1 MGGCRL
7 PQPPMF
13 GSGTY
18 SLRSQIK
25 LGHISGIEIG
35 LHYSWLIIALLISFS
50 LAAHFHQV
58 RPDWNIGLTWTAA
71 VLTAIFF
78 FITLLLH
85 ELAHSIVAKSRG
97 LRVRAITLFALGG
110 VSQIES
116 EASDAKSE
124 FWIAI
129 VGPLTSLVIGGVLI
143 GIARLSGAGQVTPSS
158 LVNAVLLWLGYINL
172 ALAAFNM
179 VPGYPLDGGR
189 VLRAIIW
196 WITQN
201 QDKSTRAA
209 SQVGQVVAFLFILYG
224 VFRFF
229 VGANFGGLWTA
240 FIGWFLLDASRSSY
254 VQVSIAAGLR
264 DRHVADI
271 MERDCP
277 SVPGYL
283 SLRDFVDVHLLHTH
297 SACFIVT
304 QGNQPVGLI
313 TAQETKKVS
322 RDRWEQTSVQSVMR
336 ALNSVPAVAPEMPVL
351 KAIEVMTRENVNEL
365 AVVSNGHFEGI
376 FSRLQVLRYLHI
388 YSGMGPPDQIAA

>member
-1 MGGCRL
+1 
-7 PQPPMF
+7 
-13 GSGTY
+13 
-18 SLRSQIK
+18 
-25 LGHISGIEIG
+25 

-50 LAAHFHQV
+50 LAAHFHHV

-71 VLTAIFF
+71 ILTSIFF

-129 VGPLTSLVIGGVLI
+129 VGPLTSLLI
-143 GIARLSGAGQVTPSS
+143 GAILIAIAHVTGTAVSTPSS
-158 LVNAVLLWLGYINL
+158 LVDAVLLWLGYINL

-179 VPGYPLDGGR
+179 IPGYPLDGGR
-189 VLRAIIW
+189 VMRAIIW
-196 WITQN
+196 WITHN
-201 QDKSTRAA
+201 ADKATRIA
-209 SQVGQVVAFLFILYG
+209 SQVGQVVALLFILYG

-229 VGANFGGLWTA
+229 VGANIGGLWMA
-240 FIGWFLLDASRSSY
+240 FIGWFLLDAARSSY
-254 VQVSIAAGLR
+254 VQVSLAAGLR

-277 SVPGYL
+277 GVPGYL

-297 SACFIVT
+297 SACFLVM
-304 QGNQPVGLI
+304 QDHQAVGLI
-313 TAQETKKVS
+313 TAREAKKVS
-322 RDRWEQTSVQSVMR
+322 REQWEQTSVQSIMR
-336 ALNSVPAVAPEMPVL
+336 PLNSLPSVTPEMPVL
-351 KAIEVMTRENVNEL
+351 KAMELMSRENVNEL

-376 FSRLQVLRYLHI
+376 FSRLQVLRFLQV
-388 YSGMGPPDQIAA
+388 YSGLGPSNQMAA